1 MSEPMGRFTAVNTI
15 SRGLKEAPILR
26 QGLGVTWMFA
36 AVGAL
41 GRVVV
46 PILIQQ
52 SIDRGIIGVG
62 QVDLTAILLFGAIA
76 AVGLTVAATC
86 QRIAILRLGSR
97 SEKALFNLRV
107 RLIGHIHRLSLADH
121 NEQRR
126 GSLTA
131 RVTSDIDTL
140 TQFFSWGGLAWLLD
154 GTLVLII
161 AAVMLSYNWVLALTA
176 FFVAAPLVIVLR
188 LVQKRLVVAYERAR
202 SHNADMTTSISEV
215 VSGSRTIRAY
225 GAEEYFTDLTRA
237 AVHRRATTQIR
248 ANVISAFLFP
258 SGEVFS
264 VLTIAAVVSMGVW
277 IGPAGG
283 LTAGAVVGFVFLA
296 YRFLEPVAQF
306 TEVLDQTQTAVAGLR
321 RVMAVLDMPIGPPE
335 AETTIDL
342 PDGVLDVI
350 CDGVTFAYP
359 SRLEGRME
367 SRLLD
372 EAVIKDL
379 NLVIPAGQHVALVGA
394 TGSGKTTVARL
405 IARFADPTFGEIRIG
420 GVPLH
425 LVANDD
431 LRVRVAVV
439 SQEPF
444 LFDDTV
450 IANVR
455 FARPEASDAEV
466 WEVMR
471 ALGLTEWAEGLS
483 HGLQTVVGGRG
494 EVMSAGERQLIA
506 LIRVGLI
513 NPRVLILDEATSSVD
528 ARSEVEISRALASLA
543 RGRTTVSIAHRLSTA
558 ARADRVLV
566 LDHGVLV
573 QDGTHSELAA
583 TPGPYRVLYEDW
595 MRSTRSSSAEHLD
608 TYGERGRAG

>member
-1 MSEPMGRFTAVNTI
+1 MTI
-15 SRGLKEAPILR
+15 REQVTDA
-26 QGLGVTWMFA
+26 GV
-36 AVGAL
+36 
-41 GRVVV
+41 
-46 PILIQQ
+46 
-52 SIDRGIIGVG
+52 
-62 QVDLTAILLFGAIA
+62 
-76 AVGLTVAATC
+76 VAA
-86 QRIAILRLGSR
+86 S
-97 SEKALFNLRV
+97 
-107 RLIGHIHRLSLADH
+107 
-121 NEQRR
+121 
-126 GSLTA
+126 
-131 RVTSDIDTL
+131 
-140 TQFFSWGGLAWLLD
+140 
-154 GTLVLII
+154 
-161 AAVMLSYNWVLALTA
+161 
-176 FFVAAPLVIVLR
+176 
-188 LVQKRLVVAYERAR
+188 
-202 SHNADMTTSISEV
+202 
-215 VSGSRTIRAY
+215 
-225 GAEEYFTDLTRA
+225 
-237 AVHRRATTQIR
+237 
-248 ANVISAFLFP
+248 
-258 SGEVFS
+258 
-264 VLTIAAVVSMGVW
+264 
-277 IGPAGG
+277 
-283 LTAGAVVGFVFLA
+283 
-296 YRFLEPVAQF
+296 
-306 TEVLDQTQTAVAGLR
+306 TEVLGVYTSVEQRNRRFLTSREIPTVAGSTWFWKQS
-321 RVMAVLDMPIGPPE
+321 DIGPPE
-335 AETTIDL
+335 AEITRDL

-359 SRLEGRME
+359 SRLEGRIE

-466 WEVMR
+466 WEVIGT
-471 ALGLTEWAEGLS
+471 LGLTEWAEGLS

-513 NPRVLILDEATSSVD
+513 NPGVLILDEATSSVD

-566 LDHGVLV
+566 LGHGVLV
-573 QDGTHSELAA
+573 QDGTHTELAA

-608 TYGERGRAG
+608 PYGERGRAG

>member
-1 MSEPMGRFTAVNTI
+1 
-15 SRGLKEAPILR
+15 
-26 QGLGVTWMFA
+26 
-36 AVGAL
+36 
-41 GRVVV
+41 V

-62 QVDLTAILLFGAIA
+62 QVDLPTIILFGAIA
-76 AVGLTVAATC
+76 AVSLTVAATC

-97 SEKALFNLRV
+97 SEKALYQLRV

-154 GTLVLII
+154 GTLMVII

-188 LVQKRLVVAYERAR
+188 VVQKRLVVAYERAR

-215 VSGSRTIRAY
+215 VSGARTIRAY
-225 GAEEYFTDLTRA
+225 EAGGYFTGLTRA
-237 AVHRRATTQIR
+237 AVNRRATTQIR
-248 ANVISAFLFP
+248 ANIISAFLFP

-264 VLTIAAVVSMGVW
+264 VMTIAAVVSMGVW

-321 RVMAVLDMPIGPPE
+321 RVMSVLDMPIGPPE
-335 AETTIDL
+335 AEFTTDL
-342 PDGVLDVI
+342 PSGVLNVV

-367 SRLLD
+367 SGLLD

-379 NLVIPAGQHVALVGA
+379 NLVIPSGQHVALVGA

-431 LRVRVAVV
+431 LRTRVAVV

-444 LFDDTV
+444 LFDDSLL
-450 IANVR
+450 ANVR
-455 FARPEASDAEV
+455 FARPEATEAEV
-466 WEVMR
+466 WEVIR
-471 ALGLTEWAEGLS
+471 TLGLTEWAQGLS
-483 HGLQTVVGGRG
+483 EGLQTVVGGRG

-513 NPRVLILDEATSSVD
+513 NPGVLILDEATSSVD

-573 QDGTHSELAA
+573 QDGTHAELISRD
-583 TPGPYRVLYEDW
+583 GPYRVLYEDW
-595 MRSTRSSSAEHLD
+595 MRSTRSSSSDHLD
-608 TYGERGRAG
+608 QR

>member
-1 MSEPMGRFTAVNTI
+1 MGRFTAVNTI

-36 AVGAL
+36 AIGAL

-62 QVDLTAILLFGAIA
+62 QVDLTAILLFGSIA

-97 SEKALFNLRV
+97 SEKALFDLRV

-154 GTLVLII
+154 GTLMVII
-161 AAVMLSYNWVLALTA
+161 AAVMLSYNWILALTA
-176 FFVAAPLVIVLR
+176 FFVAAPLAMVLR

-225 GAEEYFTDLTRA
+225 GSEEYFTDLTRA

-248 ANVISAFLFP
+248 ANIISAFLFP

-335 AETTIDL
+335 AEITRDL

-359 SRLEGRME
+359 SRLEGRIE

-466 WEVMR
+466 WEVIGT
-471 ALGLTEWAEGLS
+471 LGLTEWAEGLS

-513 NPRVLILDEATSSVD
+513 NPGVLILDEATSSVD

-566 LDHGVLV
+566 LGHGVLV
-573 QDGTHSELAA
+573 QDGTHTELAA

-608 TYGERGRAG
+608 PYGERGRAG

>member
-1 MSEPMGRFTAVNTI
+1 MGRFTAVNTI

-36 AVGAL
+36 AIGAL

-335 AETTIDL
+335 AEITRDL

-359 SRLEGRME
+359 SRLEGRIE

-466 WEVMR
+466 WVVIGT
-471 ALGLTEWAEGLS
+471 LGLTEWAEGLS

-513 NPRVLILDEATSSVD
+513 NPGVLILDEATSSVD

>member
-1 MSEPMGRFTAVNTI
+1 MSEPIGRFTAVNTI
-15 SRGLKEAPILR
+15 SRGLREAPILR

-36 AVGAL
+36 AVGAM

-52 SIDRGIIGVG
+52 SIDRGIVGVG
-62 QVDLTAILLFGAIA
+62 QVDLVSIFLFGAIA

-97 SEKALFNLRV
+97 SERALYDLRV

-154 GTLVLII
+154 GTLMLII

-176 FFVAAPLVIVLR
+176 FVVAAPLVIVLR

-202 SHNADMTTSISEV
+202 SRNADMTTSISEV

-225 GAEEYFTDLTRA
+225 QAGEYFEGLTRA
-237 AVHRRATTQIR
+237 SVHRRASAQIR
-248 ANVISAFLFP
+248 ANIISAFLFP

-264 VLTIAAVVSMGVW
+264 VLTIASVVSVGVW

-283 LTAGAVVGFVFLA
+283 LSAGAVVGFVFLA

-321 RVMAVLDMPIGPPE
+321 RVMSVLDMPVGPPE
-335 AETTIDL
+335 AQNTVDL
-342 PDGVLDVI
+342 PAGVLDVV
-350 CDGVTFAYP
+350 CDGVSFAYR
-359 SRLEGRME
+359 SRLEDQMGTGA
-367 SRLLD
+367 LD
-372 EAVIKDL
+372 EAVIK
-379 NLVIPAGQHVALVGA
+379 NLDVRIPAGQHVALVGA

-425 LVANDD
+425 LVANED
-431 LRVRVAVV
+431 LRQRVAVV

-444 LFDDTV
+444 LFDDTLM
-450 IANVR
+450 ANVC
-455 FARPEASDAEV
+455 FARPAATETEV
-466 WEVMR
+466 WEVIQN
-471 ALGLTEWAEGLS
+471 LGLTEWAQGLRNGLS
-483 HGLQTVVGGRG
+483 TVVGGRG
-494 EVMSAGERQLIA
+494 DVMSAGERQLIA

-513 NPRVLILDEATSSVD
+513 NPGVLILDEATSSVD

-543 RGRTTVSIAHRLSTA
+543 KGRTTVSIAHRLSTA

-573 QDGTHSELAA
+573 QDGSHLELVAID
-583 TPGPYRVLYEDW
+583 GPYRQLYEDW
-595 MRSTRSSSAEHLD
+595 VRSTRSSPTDHLD
-608 TYGERGRAG
+608 STA

>member
-41 GRVVV
+41 GRVIV

-62 QVDLTAILLFGAIA
+62 QADLAAILIFGVIA

-97 SEKALFNLRV
+97 SEKALYDLRV

-121 NEQRR
+121 NDQRR

-154 GTLVLII
+154 GTLMLII
-161 AAVMLSYNWVLALTA
+161 AAVMLSYNWMLALTA

-188 LVQKRLVVAYERAR
+188 LVQKRLVRAYEQAR
-202 SHNADMTTSISEV
+202 SYNADMTTSISEV
-215 VSGSRTIRAY
+215 VSGARTIRAY
-225 GAEEYFTDLTRA
+225 GAGEYFTDLTRA
-237 AVHRRATTQIR
+237 AVRRRANTQIR

-264 VLTIAAVVSMGVW
+264 VLTIAAVVTMGVW

-283 LTAGAVVGFVFLA
+283 LTAGALVGFVFLA

-321 RVMAVLDMPIGPPE
+321 RVMSVLDIPIGPPE
-335 AETTIDL
+335 AENTVAL
-342 PDGVLDVI
+342 PDGVLDVT
-350 CDGVTFAYP
+350 CNGVTFAYR
-359 SRLEGRME
+359 SRLEGRRE
-367 SRLLD
+367 SGLLD

-444 LFDDTV
+444 LFDDTL

-455 FARPEASDAEV
+455 FARPEATDAEV
-466 WEVMR
+466 WQVIN
-471 ALGLTEWAEGLS
+471 ALGLTEWAEGLGS
-483 HGLQTVVGGRG
+483 GIHTMVGGRG

-513 NPRVLILDEATSSVD
+513 NPGVLILDEATSSVD

-573 QDGTHSELAA
+573 QDGTHAELADA
-583 TPGPYRVLYEDW
+583 LGPYRVLYEDW
-595 MRSTRSSSAEHLD
+595 MRSTRSSSVAHLD
-608 TYGERGRAG
+608 PL